1 MKKNLEDRIGL
12 MTLKVAQ
19 DIEWGRSNQIKR
31 GEYGPQRII
40 RDARTRFHI
49 EDAQEISDRLRR
61 LGFSVQ
67 PYALPGTFNVW
78 HSSDKTGIPY
88 SLLATK
94 ELIKT
99 IASELG
105 VDYKTF
111 KGFRKVLKYLKKKTF
126 YEKQIDEWGT
136 TLIGMIS
143 KAYEDSPSTPVL
155 ELIAIDEEF
164 ARVRDLKAYD
174 FPYAPMHTWRDH
186 SQNPAQNSRD
196 AVKQLIVTISREL
209 NVDYKTFE
217 GFKKIMPHLTYETFR
232 KKRINRWGT
241 TIGAVLQA
249 YHSSSEAVLDLI
261 DKDDEFKDLRDL
273 KSYNFHHVAGNT
285 WTDENGE
292 PTQASREVIKCVLRK
307 SGELLGVDYITSDG
321 MKLILTNLMP
331 RELYNDPIDRW
342 GTTAKG
348 AMKAYSKDM
357 MYALSDLINYDPD
370 FASLDNLL
378 DNEFLFSIQIRLKSR
393 PDISLI
399 KNMAYA
405 RTWYYCHAVL
415 N

>member
-1 MKKNLEDRIGL
+1 M
-12 MTLKVAQ
+12 
-19 DIEWGRSNQIKR
+19 
-31 GEYGPQRII
+31 
-40 RDARTRFHI
+40 
-49 EDAQEISDRLRR
+49 
-61 LGFSVQ
+61 
-67 PYALPGTFNVW
+67 
-78 HSSDKTGIPY
+78 
-88 SLLATK
+88 
-94 ELIKT
+94 
-99 IASELG
+99 
-105 VDYKTF
+105 
-111 KGFRKVLKYLKKKTF
+111 
-126 YEKQIDEWGT
+126 
-136 TLIGMIS
+136 
-143 KAYEDSPSTPVL
+143 
-155 ELIAIDEEF
+155 
-164 ARVRDLKAYD
+164 
-174 FPYAPMHTWRDH
+174 
-186 SQNPAQNSRD
+186 
-196 AVKQLIVTISREL
+196 
-209 NVDYKTFE
+209 
-217 GFKKIMPHLTYETFR
+217 
-232 KKRINRWGT
+232 
-241 TIGAVLQA
+241 
-249 YHSSSEAVLDLI
+249 I